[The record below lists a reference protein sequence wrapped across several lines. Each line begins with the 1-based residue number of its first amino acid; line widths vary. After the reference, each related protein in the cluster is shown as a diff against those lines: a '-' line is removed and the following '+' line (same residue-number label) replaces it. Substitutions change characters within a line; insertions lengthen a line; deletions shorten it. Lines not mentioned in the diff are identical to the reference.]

1 VNNKL
6 PRINKIIF
14 KLFLLMIFFVY
25 YETIL
30 IPGTLH
36 TWLIFFGLIFT
47 IPIINKKYSGSE
59 IKLPLD
65 YILILILVLVIVLGF
80 LVNYSTTDWINFQA
94 YILMLATY
102 IYVKENTTD
111 DTLAFL
117 YSIIKYFI
125 LIHGLLVMLQLFTGS
140 YFPARFLAAGEPAL
154 TIATGVFDGPTKNGM
169 ITSFALSFMFAKFI
183 LKNYSFSLFDTLIF
197 FIGIIALLASAQR
210 AGTISFGVVVIFV
223 SIFMLLQS
231 IRKKRY
237 ASVLSSI
244 AIVIITTFS
253 AVTLITQYGLD
264 FQSLYD
270 ILYYLRDPD
279 ANIYGL
285 DVVIYKLSV
294 FNDDSA
300 LARFNTIEYGLKKFV
315 DSPLPFFSVGF
326 GTGTF
331 EKIYGINVHNS
342 YFELLFTTGF
352 LGFFVF
358 LFLVV
363 HVVLKALSRPNVLEI
378 IPVLFALGS
387 FMVFMLVHDVLRGRM
402 FWIALG
408 ITSAFA
414 YSNLGR
420 KKEVS

>member
-1 VNNKL
+1 MNIAL

-14 KLFLLMIFFVY
+14 KAFLLMIFFIY

-36 TWLIFFGLIFT
+36 TWLIFVGLIFT
-47 IPIINKKYSGSE
+47 IPILNKKYGGAE

-80 LVNYSTTDWINFQA
+80 LVNYSTTDWINLQA

-117 YSIIKYFI
+117 SSVIKYFI
-125 LIHGLLVMLQLFTGS
+125 LIHGLLVILQFLTGS
-140 YFPARFLAAGEPAL
+140 YFPAKYLAAGDPPL
-154 TIATGVFDGPTKNGM
+154 TMATGVFDGPTKNGM

-183 LKNYSFSLFDTLIF
+183 LRNYSFSLSDTFIF
-197 FIGIIALLASAQR
+197 LIGIIALLASAQR
-210 AGTISFGVVVIFV
+210 AGVISFGVIVVFV
-223 SIFMLLQS
+223 SIFMLLRS

-237 ASVLSSI
+237 ASILSSI
-244 AIVIITTFS
+244 TIVTIATFTV
-253 AVTLITQYGLD
+253 ATLFLQYGLD
-264 FQSLYD
+264 FQALHDFLYD
-270 ILYYLRDPD
+270 LRDPD
-279 ANIYGL
+279 ANPYGL
-285 DVVIYKLSV
+285 NVVIYKLSV

-300 LARFNTIEYGLKKFV
+300 SERFNTIEYGLKQFV
-315 DSPLPFFSVGF
+315 ESPLPFFTVGF

-331 EKIYGINVHNS
+331 EKIYGLNVHNS

-358 LFLVV
+358 LYLVV
-363 HVVLKALSRPNVLEI
+363 HVVRRALSKHNVFEI

-387 FMVFMLVHDVLRGRM
+387 FMVFMLAHDVLRGRM

-408 ITSAFA
+408 ISSAFA
-414 YSNLGR
+414 YSNPVR
-420 KKEVS
+420 DKQVS